1 MTNLHISKALSLPL
15 DFVTSTQVVLAQ
27 KGKGKS
33 HLLDVQAEELLER
46 GQQVVI
52 VDPTGAHWGLR
63 TSADGKSAGYA
74 IAIFGGEHGDAPLES
89 TAGEVVADA
98 IATEHFSAILDVT
111 MLRKAEGLRFM
122 AAFLETLYRRNK
134 SPLHLFIDEAD
145 AYMPQKMFG
154 PEQARCLGA
163 AEDIVRRGRI
173 KGIRDGAT
181 VMVIA
186 NPAAFLTRANGMAPP

>member
-1 MTNLHISKALSLPL
+1 M
-15 DFVTSTQVVLAQ
+15 
-27 KGKGKS
+27 
-33 HLLDVQAEELLER
+33 VQAEELLER

-111 MLRKAEGLRFM
+111 MLLYSGRTFGKLDSFSAGRLFNLTPTRDDDQGL
-122 AAFLETLYRRNK
+122 
-134 SPLHLFIDEAD
+134 I
-145 AYMPQKMFG
+145 
-154 PEQARCLGA
+154 
-163 AEDIVRRGRI
+163 
-173 KGIRDGAT
+173 
-181 VMVIA
+181 
-186 NPAAFLTRANGMAPP
+186 